1 MNNIAIWYRYFGIPE
16 QTLELET
23 APVGILTP
31 GFMRVRMQF
40 SPMNASDLIPI
51 TGAYGHRVVPPL
63 VAGYE
68 GVGEVI
74 AAPESW
80 SHLVGKRV
88 LPLRGQGTWQSFVD
102 CRSEFAIPV
111 PDWIPSDLAA
121 RAYIN
126 PVAALMMLRLY
137 VPEGKRVLLTA
148 AGSDCGLLLGQW
160 AIRLG
165 ARSVT
170 GIHRSTAHATRLA
183 ACGITSVS
191 QKDAGAIRRFAS
203 ESDLVFDATGGE
215 LATAILQQLPE
226 SSTFVCYGLLS
237 GIPFKQQHPRPLV
250 RWFHLRNYLDGLN
263 SRQWHSLFSEIWPLL
278 NTSMYSDSVR
288 YPVTSWKEAIC
299 FYREPGRSAKP
310 LLVMN

>member
-1 MNNIAIWYRYFGIPE
+1 MNNIAICYRHFGVPE

-23 APVGILTP
+23 APMGLLTP
-31 GFMRVRMQF
+31 GFMRVRMQC
-40 SPMNASDLIPI
+40 SPINASDLIPV
-51 TGAYGHRVVPPL
+51 TGAYGHRIVPPL
-63 VAGYE
+63 VAGHE

-111 PDWIPSDLAA
+111 PDWIVSDLAA

-160 AIRLG
+160 AKRLG
-165 ARSVT
+165 ASSVT
-170 GIHRSTAHATRLA
+170 GIHRSAVHATRLA

-191 QKDAGAIRRFAS
+191 QEDAGAIKRFAS

-215 LATAILQQLPE
+215 LATSILQQLPE

-237 GIPFKQQHPRPLV
+237 GIPFRQQHPRPFV

-288 YPVTSWKEAIC
+288 YPVASWKEALC
-299 FYREPGRSAKP
+299 FYRESGRSGKP

>member
-1 MNNIAIWYRYFGIPE
+1 MKNTAIWYRHFGVPE
-16 QTLELET
+16 QTLALET
-23 APVGILTP
+23 APMGLLTP
-31 GFMRVRMQF
+31 GLIRVRMLL
-40 SPMNASDLIPI
+40 SPVNASDLIPV

-68 GVGEVI
+68 GVGQVI

-80 SHLVGKRV
+80 SYLVGKRV

-102 CRSEFAIPV
+102 CPSEFAIPV
-111 PDWIPSDLAA
+111 PDWIASDLAA

-126 PVAALMMLRLY
+126 PVAAMMMLRLY
-137 VPEGKRVLLTA
+137 APEGKRVLLTA

-160 AIRLG
+160 ALRLG

-170 GIHRSTAHATRLA
+170 GIHRSATHATRLA

-191 QKDAGAIRRFAS
+191 QEDIGAIRRFAS

-215 LATAILQQLPE
+215 LATSILQHLPE

-237 GIPFKQQHPRPLV
+237 GLPFRQQHPRPLV
-250 RWFHLRNYLDGLN
+250 RWFHIRNYLDGL
-263 SRQWHSLFSEIWPLL
+263 SSQQWHSLFTEIWPLL
-278 NTSMYSDSVR
+278 NISMYSDSVR
-288 YPVTSWKEAIC
+288 YPVASWKEALY
-299 FYREPGRSAKP
+299 FYRESGRSGKP